1 LPASAGAAS
10 LRLASIS
17 LRGFPVSPSELPI
30 NSWTGLSIY
39 PWGRGFM
46 EIARRN
52 LPINSW
58 TGLSI
63 LSVGARLH
71 GDRAADLPINSW
83 TGLQF
88 IRGGAAS
95 WRSRGGLANQFLD
108 GASIYPWGRGELIR
122 HTFPNHN
129 ICFKIHISCFLRH
142 LATK

>member
-17 LRGFPVSPSELPI
+17 RRGFPAACQHQPARLPCVAV
-30 NSWTGLSIY
+30 G
-39 PWGRGFM
+39 
-46 EIARRN
+46 IAN
-52 LPINSW
+52 QFLDGAFN
-58 TGLSI
+58 

-71 GDRAADLPINSW
+71 GDRAAEFANQFLDWAFN
-83 TGLQF
+83 F